1 MRREGKTA
9 HILEAVVNG
18 RFYVESIAPRVL
30 GSNEQVPPR
39 EPALPHGSSGF
50 FLIAVRLRSICQFQY
65 DPKVSGRRG
74 HARAR
79 RRLFRPVK
87 QGGRNLTCQYD

>member
-18 RFYVESIAPRVL
+18 RFYVESIAPRVF
-30 GSNEQVPPR
+30 GSNEQVLPR

-50 FLIAVRLRSICQFQY
+50 FLVAVRLRSICQFNTS
-65 DPKVSGRRG
+65 PRSAAVAVARV
-74 HARAR
+74 HA
-79 RRLFRPVK
+79 
-87 QGGRNLTCQYD
+87 GGSSDQ